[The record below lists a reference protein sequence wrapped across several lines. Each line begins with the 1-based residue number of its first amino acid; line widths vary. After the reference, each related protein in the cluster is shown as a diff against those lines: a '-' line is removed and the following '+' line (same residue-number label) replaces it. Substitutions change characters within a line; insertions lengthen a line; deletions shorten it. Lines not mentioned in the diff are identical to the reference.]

1 MPDGI
6 VGGTENSQGKLVII
20 CNFML
25 IAEKKGFNYSS
36 TKLLTSNK
44 FKTRKGEQKATNKQV
59 SGRATNSYP
68 VVSARFVTAQIFRAS
83 IRKLN
88 LLFTF

>member
-25 IAEKKGFNYSS
+25 IAEKKDLITVAPNCS
-36 TKLLTSNK
+36 LQINLRQERENK
-44 FKTRKGEQKATNKQV
+44 V
-59 SGRATNSYP
+59 SGRATNSCICCMC
-68 VVSARFVTAQIFRAS
+68 ALCDKAHILRAT
-83 IRKLN
+83 IIQ
-88 LLFTF
+88 